1 MTKPVALIVCDGW
14 GLNPRKDHNAIAA
27 ARTPHF
33 DELYAKWP
41 WMPLHTSGL
50 AVGLPEGQ
58 MGNSEVGHM
67 NMGAGRIVYQEL
79 TRIDVAIRDGSFF
92 QNDVLAKVME
102 DTKQAGKD
110 LHLIGLLSDGGVHSS
125 IEHMFALVRMAKER
139 GVERVWIHAFLDGR
153 DTAPKSARGFLA
165 RTEQVLREIGL
176 GKIATISGRYYA
188 MDRDQNWERTE
199 LAYRAMVDAQ
209 GRPADDADSAIARS
223 YEEGINDEF
232 VVPVVLDAQGRIKDG
247 DGVIFFNFRPDRA
260 RQITQAIT
268 DREFNAFERGAA
280 PLVRFVC
287 LTQYKDSF
295 GLPVAYPPQK
305 LVDNLASVLAEKRV
319 RQLHTAETEKY
330 AHVTFFFN
338 CGREAPY
345 DLEERILIPSPKIAT
360 YDLQPEMSAP
370 EVAASAAAAIDA
382 HHTDV
387 LIMNFAN
394 ADMVGHTGNMAATV
408 QAIEAVDRAVG
419 QVVAA
424 ILRQGG
430 TALITADHGN
440 AEMMIDYE
448 TGEIMTSHTTNP
460 VPLIMAGRQLKLRES
475 GILADV
481 APTILDLLDI
491 AQPAAMTA
499 NTLIQR

>member
-1 MTKPVALIVCDGW
+1 MIKPVALIVCDGW

-41 WMPLHTSGL
+41 WMALQTSGL

-92 QNDVLAKVME
+92 KNEVLTKVMD
-102 DTKQAGKD
+102 DTKAKNRD
-110 LHLIGLLSDGGVHSS
+110 LHLMGLVSDGGVHSS

-139 GVERVWIHAFLDGR
+139 GVQRVWIHAFLDGR
-153 DTAPKSARGFLA
+153 DTPPRSAKGYLA
-165 RTEQVLREIGL
+165 RTEQVLAEIGV
-176 GKIATISGRYYA
+176 GKIATIGGRYSA

-199 LAYRAMVDAQ
+199 LAYRAMVEGQ
-209 GRPADDADSAIARS
+209 GRTADSSDEAISRS
-223 YEEGINDEF
+223 YEEGISDEF
-232 VVPVVLDAQGRIKDG
+232 VVPVVLDRAGLIKDG

-268 DREFNAFERGAA
+268 DDAFTGFNRVPAA
-280 PLVRFVC
+280 VRFVC
-287 LTQYKDSF
+287 MTQYKEEF

-305 LVDNLASVLAEKRV
+305 LIDNLGSVLESKRV

-338 CGREAPY
+338 CGREKPY
-345 DLEERILIPSPKIAT
+345 DLEERILIPSPKVAT

-370 EVAASAAAAIDA
+370 EVAASAAAAIEA
-382 HHTDV
+382 GHTDV

-408 QAIEAVDRAVG
+408 QAIEAVDAAVG
-419 QVVAA
+419 KVVAA
-424 ILRQGG
+424 VLKAGG
-430 TALITADHGN
+430 TALVTADHGN
-440 AEMMIDYE
+440 AEMMVDYA

-460 VPLIMAGRQLKLRES
+460 VPLIMAGQHAKLRES

-481 APTILDLLDI
+481 APTILDLLNI

-499 NTLIQR
+499 QTLIQR

>member
-1 MTKPVALIVCDGW
+1 MIKPVALIVCDGW

-27 ARTPHF
+27 AKTPHF

-92 QNDVLAKVME
+92 ENPTLAKVMD
-102 DTKQAGKD
+102 DTKAAGKD
-110 LHLIGLLSDGGVHSS
+110 LHLMGLLSDGGVHSS
-125 IEHMFALVRMAKER
+125 IEHLFALVRMAKNR
-139 GVERVWIHAFLDGR
+139 GLSRVWIHAFLDGR
-153 DTAPKSARGFLA
+153 DTAPRSAQKFLA
-165 RTEQVLREIGL
+165 RTEQVLQEIGV

-188 MDRDQNWERTE
+188 MDRDSNWERTE
-199 LAYRAMVDAQ
+199 LAYRAMVDRQ
-209 GRPADDADSAIARS
+209 GRPADSSAQAITRS
-223 YEEGINDEF
+223 YEEGISDEF
-232 VVPVVLDAQGRIKDG
+232 VVPVVLDPAGCIKDG

-268 DREFNAFERGAA
+268 DPAFSGFERVA
-280 PLVRFVC
+280 PMVRFVC

-295 GLPVAYPPQK
+295 GLPVAFPPQK
-305 LVDNLASVLAEKRV
+305 LVDNLASVLSTQRV

-345 DLEERILIPSPKIAT
+345 DLEERILIPSPKVAT

-370 EVAASAAAAIDA
+370 EVAASAAAAIDNA
-382 HHTDV
+382 HTDV

-394 ADMVGHTGNMAATV
+394 ADMVGHTGNFDATV
-408 QAIEAVDRAVG
+408 KAIQAVDACVG

-424 ILRQGG
+424 ILRAGG

-440 AEMMIDYE
+440 AEMMVDYE
-448 TGEIMTSHTTNP
+448 TGEMHTAHTINP

-475 GILADV
+475 GVLADV
-481 APTILDLLDI
+481 APTILDLLSI
-491 AQPAAMTA
+491 GQPAAMTA
-499 NTLIQR
+499 QSLIQR